1 MEKCINFSEIQVDPA
16 PFQLVEKS
24 SLLKVIDYN
33 EYLDFPF
40 KEEQH
45 WQHVLDFPFK
55 EEH

>member
-45 WQHVLDFPFK
+45 
-55 EEH
+55 